1 MSYVTSERGAGAGRR
16 RLTSAVKDS
25 LRELNLQL
33 SLLGHRVGAE
43 LQLKDV
49 DFDCLELITRHGPLS
64 PGAVARR
71 TGLHAAT
78 VTGILDRL
86 ERDGWVARERDP
98 VDRRGVVVRAL
109 RDRSREV
116 FHQFAGMNSAMDR
129 LCDSYS
135 DDELKLITDFLRRTV
150 EAGRVATDAVGSGL
164 NP

>member
-1 MSYVTSERGAGAGRR
+1 MSYVTPRADAGRR
-16 RLTSAVKDS
+16 RLTAAVKDS

-33 SLLGHRVGAE
+33 SLLGHRVGAA
-43 LQLKDV
+43 LQVKDV

-86 ERDGWVARERDP
+86 ERDGWVARERDSA
-98 VDRRGVVVRAL
+98 DRRGVVVRAL

-116 FHQFAGMNSAMDR
+116 FHLFAGMNSAMDR

-135 DDELKLITDFLRRTV
+135 DDELKLITDFLHRTV
-150 EAGRVATDAVGSGL
+150 DAGRTATDAVGTG
-164 NP
+164 

>member
-1 MSYVTSERGAGAGRR
+1 MSYVTPGPGAGAGRR

-116 FHQFAGMNSAMDR
+116 FHLFAGMNSAMDR

-150 EAGRVATDAVGSGL
+150 EAGRTATDAVGTG
-164 NP
+164 

>member
-1 MSYVTSERGAGAGRR
+1 V
-16 RLTSAVKDS
+16 
-25 LRELNLQL
+25 NLQL
-33 SLLGHRVGAE
+33 SLLGHQVGAE

-64 PGAVARR
+64 PSAVARR

-86 ERDGWVARERDP
+86 ERNGWVARERDT

-116 FHQFAGMNSAMDR
+116 FQQFAGMNSAMDR
-129 LCDSYS
+129 LCDRYS
-135 DDELKLITDFLRRTV
+135 DTELELITDFLRRTAD
-150 EAGRVATDAVGSGL
+150 AGRTAADAVGTPSAAS
-164 NP
+164 